1 MCNEANMGK
10 FVTFLS
16 KEENRKIPVFG
27 FIIEA
32 LGHLTISRDT
42 KAVKSERNA
51 MLDIIAER
59 QLKAEAGL
67 CPPLVIYPEGCTS
80 NSKYVLQFKRGAF
93 YTLRSVKPYFTQTKC
108 LTSFMPVHGDPSSL
122 VDYVIMSFAV
132 GICIYTLND
141 LPVF

>member
-1 MCNEANMGK
+1 MLNYGFIQFRKQIKVDYTKWLGPDWVLTYENAGLYIQTHTQPLDFMCNEANMGK

-16 KEENRKIPVFG
+16 KEENRKVPVFG

-59 QLKAEAGL
+59 
-67 CPPLVIYPEGCTS
+67 
-80 NSKYVLQFKRGAF
+80 
-93 YTLRSVKPYFTQTKC
+93 
-108 LTSFMPVHGDPSSL
+108 
-122 VDYVIMSFAV
+122 
-132 GICIYTLND
+132 
-141 LPVF
+141 